1 VPPASPRRIG
11 ARACDQIIAPTM
23 QSTYPS
29 AGGSL
34 LRFTRRRVG
43 DASENVDHDHV
54 HTELVAA
61 ARSFQRT
68 RADGAGA
75 AASPSAPSARAG
87 LEATMARPGG
97 VPERPKGTGCKP
109 VGSAY
114 GGSNPPAPTVR
125 RIATLVGVLCP
136 AGYSAFG
143 GEARVAD
150 LSNDALI
157 HADATRALGYTG
169 KGVTVAI
176 LDTGVDDHNPG
187 LEHSVIAEHSS
198 RPTAARDALLSGDCS
213 SVRVLG
219 KRELAPLDDGARV
232 HPRCSRSRCCWTRS
246 CRCSRAPASQSSTP
260 GTGSQRRASISPL
273 RSAWC

>member
-61 ARSFQRT
+61 ARSFQHT

-136 AGYSAFG
+136 AGYSAARRG
-143 GEARVAD
+143 GTRCGPLERRAD
-150 LSNDALI
+150 PRRCDPGAGLY
-157 HADATRALGYTG
+157 GQ
-169 KGVTVAI
+169 GVTVAI
-176 LDTGVDDHNPG
+176 LDTGVDDQTPA
-187 LEHSVIAEHSS
+187 SSTRSSRSTASS
-198 RPTAARDALLSGDCS
+198 RPTAALS
-213 SVRVLG
+213 
-219 KRELAPLDDGARV
+219 
-232 HPRCSRSRCCWTRS
+232 
-246 CRCSRAPASQSSTP
+246 
-260 GTGSQRRASISPL
+260 
-273 RSAWC
+273 